1 MATAT
6 GKMYSGGNNDE
17 KMYGESNNNEIN
29 V

>member
-6 GKMYSGGNNDE
+6 GKMYSEGNNDE